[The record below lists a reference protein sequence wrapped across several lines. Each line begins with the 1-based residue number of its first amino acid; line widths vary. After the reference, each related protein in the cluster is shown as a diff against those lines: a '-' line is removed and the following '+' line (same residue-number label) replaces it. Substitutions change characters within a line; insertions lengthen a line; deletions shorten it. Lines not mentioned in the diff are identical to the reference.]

1 VRQPRPLLPQ
11 RRPRPP
17 RHPSATP
24 PPYLAEKILTSRSA
38 LEGERKQVTVLFADL
53 KGSMELLADRDP
65 EDARQLL
72 DPVLERM
79 MAAVHRYEGTV
90 NQVMGDGIMALFG
103 APLAHEDHA
112 VRACYAAL
120 AMQESVTHYGDALQ
134 RSHGVPIQIRV
145 GLNSGEVVV
154 RAIGSDL
161 HMDYTAVGQTTHLAA
176 RMEQMAKPGSIL
188 ITTATL
194 RLAEGY
200 IRATP
205 LGPVPM
211 KGLDTPMQVFELV
224 GASGIQRRLQATA
237 ARGLTRFV
245 GRDAECAALRQALE
259 QAAAGHGQVV
269 AVVGEAGLGKSRL
282 LYELL
287 QSPQTQGWRIL
298 ESASVSYGTATPYC
312 PVLDLLR
319 RYAQVDERD
328 DARTIRAKVTGQ
340 VLTLD
345 ETLQD
350 TLPALLSLL
359 EVLPDDSAFRTLDPP
374 QRRLRTLDGLTRVL
388 RRESHV
394 QPLLLVCE
402 DLHWIDTETQALLDH
417 LVESLPT
424 VRLLLLVTYRPE
436 YQHGW
441 GSQPYYTSV
450 RLDPL
455 PPASADALLQALLGD
470 DPSLA
475 PLQRLLIARTQGN
488 PFFLEESVR
497 TLGETGVLAGAP
509 GAYGLAQALPT
520 IQVPATVQ
528 AVLAA
533 RIDRLPPEEKH
544 LLQTAAVIGTAVPLA
559 LLQAIA
565 DLPEVALHRGLAHLQ
580 AAELLYETR
589 LFPARDFTFTHALT
603 HEVAYSGLLE
613 ERRRTLHARI
623 VAALEA
629 LAGAHVVGEQV
640 ARLAH
645 HAVRGEVWDKAL
657 AYCRQ
662 AGEKALARSA
672 RREAVVAFEQAL
684 GALQHLPESRAM
696 GEQAIDLRLAL
707 DYALWRLGDW
717 GRVLTSLREAEAL
730 AERWGDQRRLAHVSS
745 EMADG
750 FRILSDYARAL
761 RAGQRALT
769 LAIALGDHALQVEAH
784 IQLGL
789 IYYHRGDYGRA
800 IEALRQTLTP
810 LARHSHGQGDDG
822 PDAPAVWPWSWLLV
836 CFSQV
841 GAFAEGRAMRAD
853 VLRLAEATA
862 QPFHLAVATFGVG
875 QLALRQ
881 GDLAQALAVF
891 EWGLAVCQSHDL
903 RDWLPTLAARVGYAY
918 ALAGRLP
925 EALTLLEQA
934 VGQCEVMRGGSL
946 PAAYVIWLGEAY
958 LLAGRLDEASTQAQ
972 RALEF
977 SGAHQERGN
986 EAYALRLLGEVAAQR
1001 HPPQGER
1008 AEAHYRQALALAEA
1022 LGMRPLQA
1030 HCHRGLGTLYA
1041 TTGQRE
1047 QARAALSTASEM
1059 YKAMDMTFWLPQAQ
1073 AALAQVEGR

>member
-1 VRQPRPLLPQ
+1 
-11 RRPRPP
+11 
-17 RHPSATP
+17 
-24 PPYLAEKILTSRSA
+24 
-38 LEGERKQVTVLFADL
+38 
-53 KGSMELLADRDP
+53 
-65 EDARQLL
+65 
-72 DPVLERM
+72 
-79 MAAVHRYEGTV
+79 
-90 NQVMGDGIMALFG
+90 
-103 APLAHEDHA
+103 
-112 VRACYAAL
+112 
-120 AMQESVTHYGDALQ
+120 
-134 RSHGVPIQIRV
+134 
-145 GLNSGEVVV
+145 
-154 RAIGSDL
+154 
-161 HMDYTAVGQTTHLAA
+161 
-176 RMEQMAKPGSIL
+176 
-188 ITTATL
+188 
-194 RLAEGY
+194 
-200 IRATP
+200 
-205 LGPVPM
+205 
-211 KGLDTPMQVFELV
+211 
-224 GASGIQRRLQATA
+224 
-237 ARGLTRFV
+237 
-245 GRDAECAALRQALE
+245 
-259 QAAAGHGQVV
+259 
-269 AVVGEAGLGKSRL
+269 
-282 LYELL
+282 
-287 QSPQTQGWRIL
+287 
-298 ESASVSYGTATPYC
+298 
-312 PVLDLLR
+312 
-319 RYAQVDERD
+319 
-328 DARTIRAKVTGQ
+328 VTGQ

-359 EVLPDDSAFRTLDPP
+359 EVLPDDSPFHTLDPP
-374 QRRLRTLDGLTRVL
+374 QRRLRMLDGLKRVL
-388 RRESHV
+388 LRESHV

-417 LVESLPT
+417 LVESLAT

-441 GSQPYYTSV
+441 GSMMYYTPV

-455 PPASADALLQALLGD
+455 PPVSADALLQALLGD

-497 TLGETGVLAGAP
+497 TLSEMGVLAGAP
-509 GAYGLAQALPT
+509 GAYSLAQALPT

-533 RIDRLPPEEKH
+533 RIDRLPPQEKH

-565 DLPEVALHRGLAHLQ
+565 DLPEVALHHGLAHLQ
-580 AAELLYETR
+580 DAAFLDETL

-603 HEVAYSGLLE
+603 HEVAYSGLLQ

-623 VAALEA
+623 VEALEA
-629 LAGAHVVGEQV
+629 LAGDHVVGEQVALACCPGTHVACDRAGDHARGEQV

-645 HAVRGEVWDKAL
+645 HAVCGEVWDKAL

-662 AGEKALARSA
+662 AGEEALARSA
-672 RREAVVAFEQAL
+672 HHEDVAAFEQAL
-684 GALQHLPESRAM
+684 EALQHLPESRAM

-707 DYALWRLGDW
+707 DFALWRLGDW
-717 GRVLTSLREAEAL
+717 GRVLASLREAEAL
-730 AERWGDQRRLAHVSS
+730 AERLGDQRRLAHVSS

-750 FRILSDYARAL
+750 LRILSDYAPAL
-761 RAGQRALT
+761 QAGQRALT

-784 IQLGL
+784 IQLGV

-800 IEALRQTLTP
+800 IEALRQTLTA
-810 LARHSHGQGDDG
+810 LARHRHGKDDDG
-822 PDAPAVWPWSWLLV
+822 PDAAAVWPRSWLLV

-841 GAFAEGRAMRAD
+841 GAFAEGRAMHAD
-853 VLRLAEATA
+853 VLRLAAATA

-875 QLALRQ
+875 QLLLRQ
-881 GDLAQALAVF
+881 GELAQALAVL
-891 EWGLAVCQSHDL
+891 EQGLAVCQRHDF

-934 VGQCEVMRGGSL
+934 VGQCEVMRGGSH

-977 SGAHQERGN
+977 SHTHQERGN
-986 EAYALRLLGEVAAQR
+986 EAYALRLLGEVHAR
-1001 HPPQGER
+1001 R
-1008 AEAHYRQALALAEA
+1008 APAEVEDAETHYRQALALADE

-1041 TTGQRE
+1041 TTGQQE
-1047 QARAALSTASEM
+1047 QACTALSTAIEM
-1059 YKAMDMTFWLPQAQ
+1059 YKSMEMTFWLSQTEAT
-1073 AALAQVEGR
+1073 LTQVDAR